1 MQCEHARIPEELKNQ
16 IISNKKNYHAV
27 DSKFTRDILKTLNL
41 NTVCESA
48 LCPNRGKCFKDRVA
62 TFLILGKDCTR
73 GCSFCAV
80 DRQKPLPPDDNEIEN
95 IAKAVCELKLK
106 YVILTSPTRD
116 DLNDGGAEHYSKII
130 MRLNEMNPELKIE
143 ALIPDFAGSIDSL
156 RTVVKTQGLTVLS
169 HNLET
174 VPSLYSKVRKG
185 ADYKRS
191 LNVIE
196 NVKYISKSV
205 YSKSGIMV
213 GLGENEDEVA
223 ALMKDLRAVDCDIL
237 TIGQYIAPSIHHYP
251 IYEYVPEKQFKKYE
265 EIAYKLGFKAVAS
278 SALVRSSY
286 LAETTFNNM
295 KF

>member
-1 MQCEHARIPEELKNQ
+1 MQSEHARIPEELKNQ
-16 IISNKKNYHAV
+16 IIENKKNYRAS
-27 DSKFTRDILKTLNL
+27 DSKFTREILKKLNL

-48 LCPNRGKCFKDRVA
+48 LCPNRGKCFKDQVA

-80 DRQKPLPPDDNEIEN
+80 DRQKPLPPDESEIEN
-95 IAKAVCELKLK
+95 VAQAVRELKLK

-116 DLNDGGAEHYSKII
+116 DLQDGGAAHYSKMIA
-130 MRLNEMNPELKIE
+130 RLYDMNQDLKIE

-156 RTVVKTQGLTVLS
+156 RTVVKTPGLTILS

-174 VPSLYSKVRKG
+174 VPALYAKVRKG

-213 GLGENEDEVA
+213 GLGETETEVT
-223 ALMKDLRAVDCDIL
+223 ALMKDLRAVDCDIITL
-237 TIGQYIAPSIHHYP
+237 GQYIAPSIHHYP
-251 IYEYVPEKQFKKYE
+251 VAEYVTEKQFKKYE
-265 EIAYKLGFKAVAS
+265 ETAYKLGFKAAAS

-286 LAETTFNNM
+286 LAETTFNNI
-295 KF
+295 K